1 MGPQSK
7 PEIISSV
14 LRSAESVGLESAWV
28 VDHLAIPPDDAE
40 GSGGRYLDPLT
51 VLSWMAGQTKDIMLG
66 TGVLIL
72 PYRPRLPLAKAIASL
87 QELSSGR
94 FILGVGVGWMDSE
107 FRVLGVPRNKRGKIF
122 EETLSFINDCFEK
135 DVMSSN
141 GQDFIFE
148 PKPKKPSIL
157 VGGMSAAA
165 FERAVKVG
173 AGWFPIGQ
181 LSEMKD
187 RINLFRDLIE
197 KKYGRPSEVV
207 TYCSF
212 AGQSESDFF
221 DELNSFRDAG
231 ISRVI
236 INSKYETADD
246 WSRLFEVFEKVL
258 PKF

>member
-1 MGPQSK
+1 
-7 PEIISSV
+7 
-14 LRSAESVGLESAWV
+14 
-28 VDHLAIPPDDAE
+28 
-40 GSGGRYLDPLT
+40 
-51 VLSWMAGQTKDIMLG
+51 MLG
-66 TGVLIL
+66 
-72 PYRPRLPLAKAIASL
+72 S
-87 QELSSGR
+87 
-94 FILGVGVGWMDSE
+94 GWMDPE
-107 FRVLGVPRNKRGKIF
+107 FMALGVPRNKRGKIF
-122 EETLSFINDCFEK
+122 EDALSFINDCFEK

-141 GQDFIFE
+141 GQDFILE
-148 PKPKKPSIL
+148 LKPKKPSIL

-187 RINLFRDLIE
+187 RIHLFRDLTE

-212 AGQSESDFF
+212 ARQSESDFF

-231 ISRVI
+231 VSRVM
-236 INSKYETADD
+236 INTRYETADD
-246 WSRLFEVFEKVL
+246 WSRGFEVFDKVL